1 MRLSI
6 LFFCVF
12 ISKVLFAEISYD
24 YHYHYTNS
32 SFLFSEPTAK
42 TRNFILNF
50 QNKAMVDKTMLISD
64 SYRYPYLSIGDERY
78 RLQNELE
85 SFLQL
90 NHDRML
96 GICSLN
102 LSWPDAL
109 DYAKK
114 CTKSE
119 YIKGIK
125 LHFDHEK
132 QSLQNPQFKKQFIS
146 LLNILK
152 DQPLFYLIHFDFHH
166 QPNLEARELFKIAS
180 QFQKQNF
187 IIAHGA
193 EENFS
198 VLAYIGK
205 SFKQRPSL
213 RQNIYTELSTVF
225 TIESFFAKNPSLV
238 LKAWQE
244 FGINNILFGS
254 DFPVSSSA
262 IALEGLKE
270 SGLSPQEIEDIT
282 QNNGHS
288 FFDSL

>member
-1 MRLSI
+1 MRLAI
-6 LFFCVF
+6 LFFCIF
-12 ISKVLFAEISYD
+12 ISKALFAEVSYD
-24 YHYHYTNS
+24 FHYHYTNS

-42 TRNFILNF
+42 TRNFILSF
-50 QNKAMVDKTMLISD
+50 QDKAMVDKTMLISD

-109 DYAKK
+109 EFAKT
-114 CTKSE
+114 CTQSE
-119 YIKGIK
+119 FIKGVK

-132 QSLQNPQFKKQFIS
+132 QSLQNPQFKKQFIN
-146 LLNILK
+146 LLTVLK

-166 QPNLEARELFKIAS
+166 EPNLEARALFEIAS

-198 VLAYIGK
+198 VLAKIGE
-205 SFKQRPSL
+205 SFKKNPNL

-225 TIESFFAKNPSLV
+225 TIDAFFAKYPSLV
-238 LKAWQE
+238 IKAWRE

-270 SGLSPQEIEDIT
+270 SGLSSTEIEDIMY
-282 QNNGHS
+282 NNGHS